1 MSFAVMEDSAMP
13 GGNMSAM
20 TDFREAVF
28 RHCLFFTAY
37 CLSETHALNPGVRG
51 SAPESMQ
58 GYVTSAN

>member
-58 GYVTSAN
+58 